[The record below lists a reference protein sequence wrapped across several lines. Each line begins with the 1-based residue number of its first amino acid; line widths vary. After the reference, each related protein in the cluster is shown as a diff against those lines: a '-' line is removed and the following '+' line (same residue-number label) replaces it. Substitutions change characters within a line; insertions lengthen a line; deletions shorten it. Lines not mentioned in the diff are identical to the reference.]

1 MTALIDWITAALMF
15 TGLVFCLIASFG
27 LVRMPDLYNR
37 MQAATKAGTLGVAL
51 VVIGVALKFATST
64 VLLEATLIIGF
75 FFATAPI
82 ASHLV
87 ARAAYG
93 IGIRLDERTNRDDL
107 ASYRKAQAERP
118 PAAPDPIGETTTMRF
133 ADHAD
138 RRSA

>member
-1 MTALIDWITAALMF
+1 MPAFVDWMTAGLMF
-15 TGLVFCLIASFG
+15 VGLVFCLIASIG

-37 MQAATKAGTLGVAL
+37 MQAATKAGTLGVAMD
-51 VVIGVALKFATST
+51 VIGVALKFATST
-64 VLLEATLIIGF
+64 VLLEATLIITF

-107 ASYRKAQAERP
+107 ASYRKALAEGKT
-118 PAAPDPIGETTTMRF
+118 PAQDPLGETTTMRF
-133 ADHAD
+133 SDHAN